1 MARAWEHHGNGM
13 ARSHQTT
20 ARNQTTSV
28 FVVAFAAS
36 VLLWP
41 TLIAAS
47 WLYMPAPIAA
57 MNSAVHLVGMIATA
71 GPSVAYLCSS
81 VARARKRRVP
91 LSFTR
96 RPDSGGS
103 SIFPSRVEA
112 CVNSDLTIVPSP
124 DSGSIPLNSDHL
136 DLPTFWRRIDRGPAA
151 GFEDATRHLGV
162 AVDRI
167 LRKHGKNI
175 IGKQFASKR
184 LADIMI
190 DLFVLAAV
198 LSRVSTAISETSAEA
213 CATELQILRAFSGQ
227 ALERVKGNFAH
238 IDLNDDDLIKAL
250 ADDALAVNGYRW
262 DNL

>member
-1 MARAWEHHGNGM
+1 MGTRAKLPPSFPCAVYLTDTQERELGNGM

-71 GPSVAYLCSS
+71 GPSIAYLCSS

-103 SIFPSRVEA
+103 PFFPSRVEA
-112 CVNSDLTIVPSP
+112 REEPLNASRITSL
-124 DSGSIPLNSDHL
+124 DSGSIPLNLDHL

-151 GFEDATRHLGV
+151 GFEDAETKGLYV
-162 AVDRI
+162 KD
-167 LRKHGKNI
+167 
-175 IGKQFASKR
+175 
-184 LADIMI
+184 I
-190 DLFVLAAV
+190 DLDFPPVFLSDPDPEEAA
-198 LSRVSTAISETSAEA
+198 
-213 CATELQILRAFSGQ
+213 
-227 ALERVKGNFAH
+227 
-238 IDLNDDDLIKAL
+238 
-250 ADDALAVNGYRW
+250 
-262 DNL
+262 